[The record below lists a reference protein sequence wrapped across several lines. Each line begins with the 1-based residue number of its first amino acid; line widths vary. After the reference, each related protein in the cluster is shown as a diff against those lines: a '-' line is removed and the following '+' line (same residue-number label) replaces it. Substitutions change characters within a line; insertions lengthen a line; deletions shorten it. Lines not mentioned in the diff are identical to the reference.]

1 MTSNKQYKLSRRS
14 SELAQAVP
22 QVVAMR
28 VGRMMGG
35 GLWPAAHDQQELY
48 RMGAEKVEAFNESWQ
63 AMASQAATSQQQF
76 ARWWMRTWWDAALG
90 GWTNPPTMG
99 HLTASAGGH
108 WLNSMLDI
116 SLRGLAPVHRRAVS
130 NARRLERSVR

>member
-76 ARWWMRTWWDAALG
+76 ARWWMRSSTTTA
-90 GWTNPPTMG
+90 NPTR
-99 HLTASAGGH
+99 SANILWPMRCRPSANCG
-108 WLNSMLDI
+108 
-116 SLRGLAPVHRRAVS
+116 PVW
-130 NARRLERSVR
+130 